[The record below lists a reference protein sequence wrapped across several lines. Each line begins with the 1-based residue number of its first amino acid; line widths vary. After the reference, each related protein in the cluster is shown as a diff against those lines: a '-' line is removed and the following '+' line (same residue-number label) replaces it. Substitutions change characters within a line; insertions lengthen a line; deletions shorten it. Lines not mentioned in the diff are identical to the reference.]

1 MSWQRPNIGSR
12 MNREVHVRLWERA
25 EVKFLRATR
34 QTPPFGDFG
43 SYVRFARKRSSS
55 HAGDHRY
62 SPYGRYGKCRAGRRG
77 GHTGLMLAARITL
90 PHFWVS
96 SARSLPKSDGDT
108 PNGVPPKSAIRAF
121 ILESARPALIS
132 LLIFSMTSSG
142 VPLGA
147 PIPYHALTS

>member
-12 MNREVHVRLWERA
+12 MNREVHVRFWERA

-62 SPYGRYGKCRAGRRG
+62 SPNGRYGKSPARRPG
-77 GHTGLMLAARITL
+77 AHTGLMLAARTAL
-90 PHFWVS
+90 PDSSVS
-96 SARSLPKSDGDT
+96 WAMNLPKSHGDT
-108 PNGVPPKSAIRAF
+108 PNGGPRHSAIR
-121 ILESARPALIS
+121 
-132 LLIFSMTSSG
+132 
-142 VPLGA
+142 
-147 PIPYHALTS
+147 